1 VPHDSN
7 LLAKDPVSTGWD
19 VIVIGTG
26 MGGGTLGYELARRGK
41 RVLFL
46 ERGRSNLGPH
56 SGATEGKY
64 AEQAFDFA
72 QASEKEYADQMA
84 KAGRISHW
92 LDDGFPVQKGK
103 HLFRAILGEGTGGS
117 SALYGM
123 VTERF
128 FPLDFTPRQNFKEV
142 ADSTVPESWPITYDE
157 LRPYYQLAEMLYRV
171 RGTADPLR
179 PASESADVIPPPP
192 MIPANREVFDF
203 LASKGMHP
211 YSVHVACEYKPD
223 CLSCQGYLCANNC
236 KNESGK
242 ICVLPATQTW
252 GATLLDECT
261 VTHLESTRT
270 KVTRVHAVCRGEK
283 RTFESTYVVVA
294 GGALMTPVLL
304 LNSKSPDW
312 PTGLGNDHDQVGR
325 NFMRHL
331 IDMFLFRTTAKEGV
345 AGQIKEICLNDFYM
359 HEGEKFG
366 TIQSMGHVPP
376 FDVLT
381 KDDPEATLKMKR
393 WRKWLDPLWKKW
405 MQDRLVPMGTIMED
419 LPFSQNRVLPGPGSR
434 GESGPYVRIEYR
446 VQPVDAT
453 RLKRFQDVAKKAFGK
468 QKRSWIYPIFMPCSG
483 ENKALGHQT
492 GTCRF
497 GTDPKSSVL
506 DRDNKAWG
514 LDNLYVVDTSILP
527 SSAGMNPSLTVAAN
541 AIRVAEHLATRLG

>member
-1 VPHDSN
+1 MPASD
-7 LLAKDPVSTGWD
+7 GWD

-26 MGGGTLGYELARRGK
+26 MGGGTLGFELARRGK

-46 ERGRSNLGPH
+46 ERGRSNLTADGR
-56 SGATEGKY
+56 ATEGRY
-64 AEQAFDFA
+64 AEEAFDFA
-72 QASEKEYADQMA
+72 NASEEEYAEQMA
-84 KAGRISHW
+84 RGGRISHW
-92 LDDGFPVQKGK
+92 LDDGYPMAKGK
-103 HLFRAILGEGTGGS
+103 HQFRAILGEGTGGS

-128 FPLDFTPRQNFKEV
+128 FPLDFTPRSNFREV
-142 ADSTVPESWPITYDE
+142 ADSTIPEAWPIQYEE
-157 LRPYYQLAEMLYRV
+157 LRPYYGAAERLYRV

-179 PASESADVIPPPP
+179 PASESSEVLAPPA
-192 MIPANREVFDF
+192 MIPANREIFDF
-203 LASKGMHP
+203 LAGRGLHP
-211 YSVHVACEYKPD
+211 YSVHVACEYKAD
-223 CLSCQGYLCANNC
+223 CRSCQGYLCANHC

-242 ICVLPATQTW
+242 ICVLPATRDW
-252 GATLLDECT
+252 GAALLDECT

-270 KVTRVHAVCRGEK
+270 AVTRVHTRCRGQE
-283 RTFESTYVVVA
+283 RTFEGKFVVVA

-304 LNSKSPDW
+304 LNSKSVHW
-312 PTGLGNDHDQVGR
+312 PNGLANDHDQVGR

-331 IDMFLFRTTAKEGV
+331 IDMFLFRTSVKEGV
-345 AGQIKEICLNDFYM
+345 QGQIKELCINDFYM

-381 KDDPEATLKMKR
+381 KDDPEATRKLKK
-393 WRKWLDPLWKKW
+393 WRKWLDPLWKRW

-434 GESGPYVRIEYR
+434 GETGPYLRIEYQI
-446 VQPVDAT
+446 QPVDSA
-453 RLKRFQDVAKKAFGK
+453 RLKRFQEVAKKAFGK

-497 GTDPKSSVL
+497 GMDPKTSVL
-506 DRDNKAWG
+506 DRDHRAWG

-527 SSAGMNPSLTVAAN
+527 SSAGMNPSLTVAAC
-541 AIRVAEHLATRLG
+541 ALRVADHLEGRLASG